1 MSRSKPLR
9 ETVPATGKSTGEGN
23 ESATGSA
30 NFFGPAL
37 TFAVDAPGR
46 SVSRPLLGSRAV
58 HLRMPSFDRGLT
70 AGLWAITFGVI
81 ILFGSIAVG
90 LDKAIAF
97 IVAPLVAAA
106 IYFFIRINGEE
117 PLR

>member
-1 MSRSKPLR
+1 M
-9 ETVPATGKSTGEGN
+9 
-23 ESATGSA
+23 
-30 NFFGPAL
+30 
-37 TFAVDAPGR
+37 
-46 SVSRPLLGSRAV
+46 

-70 AGLWAITFGVI
+70 SGLWAITFGLI

>member
-1 MSRSKPLR
+1 
-9 ETVPATGKSTGEGN
+9 
-23 ESATGSA
+23 
-30 NFFGPAL
+30 
-37 TFAVDAPGR
+37 
-46 SVSRPLLGSRAV
+46 
-58 HLRMPSFDRGLT
+58 MPSFDRGLT
-70 AGLWAITFGVI
+70 SGLWAITFGLI

-97 IVAPLVAAA
+97 IVSPVVAVA